1 MEAILKNPEHPEYGT
16 AAIPVPLSI
25 AAEEYEESMRRLA
38 AMGIGDPLARDCA
51 VEEIR
56 DALPVFDRLKGQ
68 RVNADELDY
77 LGKRMESF
85 DCNEEI
91 QFSAMA
97 HIMGLTAVKDLINL
111 TFCVS
116 DVTVIRNF
124 SNLASEGKLHYLHIH
139 GGASEEEL
147 RNLDPVKLVSD
158 LIANSGGA
166 VTPYGVAYHNG
177 MVFRE
182 LYKGSNFPAYHYT
195 PKILSGTLSKSRQPK
210 SADECAALYFPMP
223 DSVLTR
229 TLIRAGWEESGEP
242 LYLKLELED
251 APAEILEVL
260 AAEWTI
266 DVRDGVLDELNA
278 MCRAVDALPDSGSEK
293 LGAAIRFAEPRDAAQ
308 IMRLAENLDLFEFVP
323 GVATPEEYGK
333 YIIQESGQFAYSDAL
348 DSFYDYG
355 KLGQERIGE
364 DGGKF
369 NERGYVAYHGE
380 LSLEELMM
388 DDPSEPLAETAMKR
402 RLSAAEKGVPRRKGA
417 ER

>member
-1 MEAILKNPEHPEYGT
+1 M
-16 AAIPVPLSI
+16 
-25 AAEEYEESMRRLA
+25 
-38 AMGIGDPLARDCA
+38 
-51 VEEIR
+51 
-56 DALPVFDRLKGQ
+56 
-68 RVNADELDY
+68 
-77 LGKRMESF
+77 
-85 DCNEEI
+85 
-91 QFSAMA
+91 
-97 HIMGLTAVKDLINL
+97 
-111 TFCVS
+111 
-116 DVTVIRNF
+116 
-124 SNLASEGKLHYLHIH
+124 
-139 GGASEEEL
+139 
-147 RNLDPVKLVSD
+147 
-158 LIANSGGA
+158 
-166 VTPYGVAYHNG
+166 
-177 MVFRE
+177 
-182 LYKGSNFPAYHYT
+182 
-195 PKILSGTLSKSRQPK
+195 
-210 SADECAALYFPMP
+210 
-223 DSVLTR
+223 
-229 TLIRAGWEESGEP
+229 
-242 LYLKLELED
+242 ELED

-260 AAEWTI
+260 PAEWMTN
-266 DVRDGVLDELNA
+266 VRDGVLDELNA
-278 MCRAVDALPDSGSEK
+278 MCRAVDALPDSWSEK

>member
-25 AAEEYEESMRRLA
+25 VAEEYEESMRRLA
-38 AMGIGDPLARDCA
+38 AMGIGDPLARDCV

-56 DALPVFDRLKGQ
+56 DALPVFERLKGQ

-85 DCNEEI
+85 DCDEEI

-124 SNLASEGKLHYLHIH
+124 SNLASEGKLHYLHIR
-139 GGASEEEL
+139 GGAFQEEP
-147 RNLDPVKLVSD
+147 RNLDPVKLVSE
-158 LIANSGGA
+158 LIASGKGA
-166 VTPYGVAYHNG
+166 VTPYGVVYHNG

-182 LYKGSNFPAYHYT
+182 LYKGGNFPAYHYT
-195 PKILSGTLSKSRQPK
+195 PKILSGTLSKSRQPEN
-210 SADECAALYFPMP
+210 AEECAALYFPMP
-223 DSVLTR
+223 DSALTR
-229 TLIRAGWEESGEP
+229 TLIRAGWEKSGEP

-260 AAEWTI
+260 SAEWTI
-266 DVRDGVLDELNA
+266 NIRDGVLDELNA
-278 MCRAVDALPDSGSEK
+278 MSRAIATLSDSGSEK
-293 LGAAIRFAEPRDAAQ
+293 LGAAIRFAEPQDAAQ

-323 GVATPEEYGK
+323 GVATPEEYGR
-333 YIIQESGQFAYSDAL
+333 YVIQESGQFAYSDAL

-355 KLGQERIGE
+355 KLGRERIGE
-364 DGGKF
+364 DGGIF

-388 DDPSEPLAETAMKR
+388 EDPSEPVAETALKR
-402 RLSAAEKGVPRRKGA
+402 RLAAAEKSVPRRKGA

>member
-16 AAIPVPLSI
+16 AAIPVPFSI
-25 AAEEYEESMRRLA
+25 VAEEYEESMRQLA
-38 AMGIGDPLARDCA
+38 AMGIGDPLARDCV

-56 DALPVFDRLKGQ
+56 DALPIFDRLKGQ

-116 DVTVIRNF
+116 DVTVIRDFN
-124 SNLASEGKLHYLHIH
+124 NLASEGKLHYLHIH
-139 GGASEEEL
+139 GGTPLNEL
-147 RNLDPVKLVSD
+147 ESADALKLVKD
-158 LIANSGGA
+158 LIASGKGA
-166 VTPYGVAYHNG
+166 VTPYGVAYCNG

-182 LYKGSNFPAYHYT
+182 LYKGGNFPAYHYT
-195 PKILSGTLSKSRQPK
+195 PKILSGTLSKSRQPED
-210 SADECAALYFPMP
+210 AEECAALYFPMP

-229 TLIRAGWEESGEP
+229 TLIRAGWEKLGEP
-242 LYLKLELED
+242 LYLKLEPEE

-260 AAEWTI
+260 SSKWTI
-266 DVRDGVLDELNA
+266 DIRDGVLDEINA
-278 MCRAVDALPDSGSEK
+278 MCRAVDALPDSGSKK
-293 LGAAIRFAEPRDAAQ
+293 LGAAIRFAEPQDAAQ

-333 YIIQESGQFAYSDAL
+333 YIIQESGQFAYSDVL
-348 DSFYDYG
+348 DSFYDYE
-355 KLGQERIGE
+355 KLGQKRIGE
-364 DGGKF
+364 DGGSF

-388 DDPSEPLAETAMKR
+388 EDPSESVAETALKR
-402 RLSAAEKGVPRRKGA
+402 RLSAAEKSIPRRKGA